1 MAVRKVN
8 IELDEDLIR
17 RARDRSTV
25 EGGSDSDVI
34 AATVSA
40 FLGFAALDESQA
52 LGGLP
57 EDEAAS
63 LAVDEL
69 RAFRATRGH
78 AA

>member
-1 MAVRKVN
+1 MAVRKVS

-40 FLGFAALDESQA
+40 FLGFDALDEAHA

-57 EDEAAS
+57 EDEAERV
-63 LAVDEL
+63 AVDEL
-69 RAFRATRGH
+69 RAFRAALGN